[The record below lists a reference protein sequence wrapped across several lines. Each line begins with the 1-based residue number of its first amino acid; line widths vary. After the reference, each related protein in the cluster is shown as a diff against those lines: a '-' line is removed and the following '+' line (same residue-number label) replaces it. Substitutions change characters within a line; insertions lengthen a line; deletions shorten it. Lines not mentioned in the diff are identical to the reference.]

1 MIGKAH
7 SGAGFGGLTRYLLTG
22 RKDEPNPD
30 RVLWT
35 STRELALDEPRQAAM
50 VMRATASQGR
60 TDKPTQHLSIS
71 LAPHEHLSREQW
83 EKVVDTTL
91 RDLGLEGHQALVVA
105 HQDTSHEH
113 IHIVVNRVHPET
125 HLAWDRWQDRPRLMA
140 SLRLQEVAL
149 GLRQTPHVK
158 DSDRLPDE
166 LVQQFERTGEPPLLD
181 FARGAARPAFQEAG
195 SWSELHERLA
205 EQGLYLERKGQGLVV
220 SDDQRQ
226 VKASSVDRSASLGAL
241 EARLGPYE
249 ERGPLL
255 QEVDQAL
262 RSQARKHELTMEL
275 FPLNQLRQQW
285 SVAASARN
293 GAAQRLEGSAAAIRA
308 VAAKAFR
315 DPAEA
320 AGRYLRRLDAGGPSR
335 FQPAELGPLRG
346 FYLRTGRNYLPLGA
360 EGNRAFRIAM
370 EEMLQLGAAY
380 QATRQNL
387 AGEET
392 RLSELGRQVEQ
403 LEERYKPQLE
413 ELARLSERF
422 PSTDLTRDVLSLRP
436 RDQIALARA
445 HGPRILERAAERSP
459 TAAGRTAAA
468 REWWMQNLAPQLVR
482 VLDRQLAQRGIPAPT
497 PEDSPARWMANA
509 VRRGLRLAH
518 AAQALARADVPL
530 ADTVEAASRTLSA
543 ARHAAANPA
552 KAAVKV
558 TAKALGVPALPL
570 RLAELAWSVAER
582 VGRALSR

>member
-1 MIGKAH
+1 VIGKAH

-22 RKDEPNPD
+22 RKGEPNPD

-60 TDKPTQHLSIS
+60 TDKPTHHLSIS

-158 DSDRLPDE
+158 DSDRLPDG

-181 FARGAARPAFQEAG
+181 FARAAARPAFQEAG

-205 EQGLYLERKGQGLVV
+205 EHGLYLERKGQGLVV

-226 VKASSVDRSASLGAL
+226 VKASSVDRSASLRGL
-241 EARLGPYE
+241 ETRLGPYE
-249 ERGPLL
+249 ERRPLL
-255 QEVDQAL
+255 EEVDQAL
-262 RSQARKHELTMEL
+262 RSQARERELTMEL
-275 FPLNQLRQQW
+275 LPLNQLRQRW
-285 SVAASARN
+285 SVAASARDDV
-293 GAAQRLEGSAAAIRA
+293 ARRLEGSAAAIRA
-308 VAAKAFR
+308 VTAKAFR
-315 DPAEA
+315 DPTEA
-320 AGRYLRRLDAGGPSR
+320 AGRYLRRLDAGGPSQ
-335 FQPAELGPLRG
+335 FQPVELGPLRG

-360 EGNRAFRIAM
+360 EGDLAFRTAT
-370 EEMLQLGAAY
+370 EEMPQLGAAY
-380 QATRQNL
+380 QATRQSL
-387 AGEET
+387 AMEET
-392 RLSELGRQVEQ
+392 RLKEVRRQVEQ

-413 ELARLSERF
+413 ELARLGERF
-422 PSTDLTRDVLSLRP
+422 PPIDLTRDVLSLRP

-445 HGPRILERAAERSP
+445 HGPQILERAAERSP
-459 TAAGRTAAA
+459 SVAGRTTAA
-468 REWWMQNLAPQLVR
+468 REWWMQNLAPQLER
-482 VLDRQLAQRGIPAPT
+482 VLDRQLALRGISVPT
-497 PEDSPARWMANA
+497 PEDSPARWMANV

-543 ARHAAANPA
+543 ARHAAAHPA
-552 KAAVKV
+552 NSPWQKC
-558 TAKALGVPALPL
+558 P
-570 RLAELAWSVAER
+570 R
-582 VGRALSR
+582 